1 MAAFLNTSDK
11 LTAIL
16 GHNLVGKLLFSLV
29 NIDPA
34 GLLLNPGT
42 HRFGS
47 GTLLASLGMTTTTL
61 EVLIDAQRIAAR
73 VQDIATQIREDLGD
87 GEIVLIAVLK
97 GCFPFIADLA
107 RAMEGDVVVDFM
119 QTSSY
124 GKGLSSRGNVQIVR
138 DHDIDIA
145 GRDVVIVEDIV
156 DTGLTLQAL
165 RDMLGTRRPNSLSCA
180 ALLDKKEARTQDVK
194 VEYTGFEIPNVFVV
208 GYGLDHAE
216 RYRNLPYVA
225 VLHQSP

>member
-1 MAAFLNTSDK
+1 
-11 LTAIL
+11 
-16 GHNLVGKLLFSLV
+16 
-29 NIDPA
+29 
-34 GLLLNPGT
+34 
-42 HRFGS
+42 
-47 GTLLASLGMTTTTL
+47 MTTSL

-73 VQDIATQIREDLGD
+73 VQDIANQIREDHGD
-87 GEIVLIAVLK
+87 SEIVFLAVLK
-97 GCFPFIADLA
+97 GSFPFIADLA

-124 GKGLSSRGNVQIVR
+124 GKGKASKGNIQLLR

-165 RDMLGTRRPNSLSCA
+165 REILETRKPKSLSCA
-180 ALLDKKEARTQDVK
+180 ALLDKRDARTHEVK